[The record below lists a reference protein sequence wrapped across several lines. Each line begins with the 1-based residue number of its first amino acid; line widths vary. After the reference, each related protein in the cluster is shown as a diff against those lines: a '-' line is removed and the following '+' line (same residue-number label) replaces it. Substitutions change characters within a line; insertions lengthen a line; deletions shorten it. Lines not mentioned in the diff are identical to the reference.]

1 MPPSKE
7 ISATHC
13 AKFNMLVNILLL
25 LLFVLCYCF
34 FYYYMFMFLRRLFNV
49 WTLVRAA
56 LFYYSLSKFIVAR
69 KRCFCW
75 FFLFV
80 LCTSVLWP
88 QSLRKN
94 TKRLLLSLSLCR
106 TLFLCLASC
115 ACVCLR
121 LIVCRAVDAAVDVD
135 VAVFSS
141 RACICIA
148 FYSTHNQT
156 SSVSRPVIREATT
169 YKVSYDFDGFCAFS
183 FNLISLLFIKFA
195 FDYRHW

>member
-34 FYYYMFMFLRRLFNV
+34 FYYMFMFLRRLFNV

-56 LFYYSLSKFIVAR
+56 LFYYLLSKFIVAR

-94 TKRLLLSLSLCR
+94 TKRLLLSLSLSVARSSSALLRVSVCVYVWLFAEQWMLLSTSTLPSSPLARVYVLRSTLHITRHHRCR
-106 TLFLCLASC
+106 
-115 ACVCLR
+115 
-121 LIVCRAVDAAVDVD
+121 D
-135 VAVFSS
+135 
-141 RACICIA
+141 
-148 FYSTHNQT
+148 
-156 SSVSRPVIREATT
+156 P
-169 YKVSYDFDGFCAFS
+169 
-183 FNLISLLFIKFA
+183 
-195 FDYRHW
+195 